1 MNMQNNFPKMSLFL
15 SFMFF
20 CVSFFVFLFF
30 YRAISDNNKES
41 QLKEQQWQS
50 ETLRRNGI
58 KQLDDSV
65 KMIEGDR
72 AQLETHFAQSSD
84 IVPFLDTIEG
94 LAPKTGITAEVTSV
108 DLSADRTEL
117 VVGMKTSGTFNGLY
131 KFLTLLENS
140 PYELEFLGMDMHK
153 QTVASVG
160 DKSSSV
166 VEWDAVFQI
175 KLLSFTQ

>member
-1 MNMQNNFPKMSLFL
+1 MQNNFPKMSLFL

-140 PYELEFLGMDMHK
+140 PYELEFIGVDMRREMGVNIGSK
-153 QTVASVG
+153 NIVISKWNIAL
-160 DKSSSV
+160 K
-166 VEWDAVFQI
+166 I
-175 KLLSFTQ
+175 KLLSFVP